1 VHNLTSEGDCY
12 SPGNYDNIFRGPM
25 TIRDALAQS
34 VNTPAVKALYLA
46 GIADSIKTARDMGIT
61 TLADPARYGLT
72 LVLGG
77 GEVTLLEMASAY
89 GAFANE
95 GVRNPTVSILKIED
109 GEGNLLEE
117 HSDKSFRV
125 IERNIALQMSDILSD
140 NSARSP
146 AFGER
151 SSLYFP
157 GRAVAAKTGTTN
169 DYRDAWII
177 GYTPN
182 IVVGAWAGNNDNTP
196 MEKRVAGFIIAPLWR
211 EVMEAAL
218 TDLPNEPFPFPSY
231 DYARLKPVLTGSWQE
246 EEGVHS
252 ILHYVDKN
260 DPRGPYPANPGRDPQ
275 YKYWEA
281 QVSAWAGGQR

>member
-1 VHNLTSEGDCY
+1 EGDCY

-109 GEGNLLEE
+109 SEGNLLEE
-117 HSDKSFRV
+117 HSDTSFRV
-125 IERNIALQMSDILSD
+125 IERNIALQISDILSD
-140 NSARSP
+140 NAARSP

-151 SSLYFP
+151 SSLHFP

-218 TDLPNEPFPFPSY
+218 TDLPNEPFAFPSY

-260 DPRGPYPANPGRDPQ
+260 DPRGPYPTNPGRDPQ